1 VSGLFVRPILWP
13 LAPMV
18 YVAEL
23 SHHPDVLEA
32 R

>member
-1 VSGLFVRPILWP
+1 MCPACCAADHVP
-13 LAPMV
+13 LAEMV
-18 YVAEL
+18 YEAEV